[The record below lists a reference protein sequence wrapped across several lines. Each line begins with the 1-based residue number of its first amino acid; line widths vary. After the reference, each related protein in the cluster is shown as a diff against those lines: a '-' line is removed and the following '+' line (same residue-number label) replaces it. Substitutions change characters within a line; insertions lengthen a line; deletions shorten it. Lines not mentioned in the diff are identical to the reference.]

1 MGFVVLPLSQ
11 SSLSL
16 ERIVLLF
23 EELVVDFDGLLV
35 RNDAFSEK
43 LVVSILEPNRIVRER
58 LIGTLARKI
67 LFAFLS
73 RSVQSLLVLIGIIEL
88 CLVENRLMFL
98 WVPP

>member
-1 MGFVVLPLSQ
+1 M
-11 SSLSL
+11 SL

-67 LFAFLS
+67 LFTFLS